1 MRRPDA
7 AMRRHPSTGSGHG
20 GDTAIWA
27 GAWLA
32 LCAVTAAAQDGPL
45 PAHPRELKYPSLAY
59 EPPDPATHRATLPG
73 GTIPAY
79 VVPDRELPVLSI
91 TAIWRGGTACDPPG
105 KKGAVNLLSRMLRAG
120 GTARKTPAEVDAALE
135 RIAAQVSF
143 SADLGTGRA
152 SLRCLSRHREVALAL
167 FAEMLREPRWDEGR
181 LQLEKDRLYESFK
194 GRNDSSEAIEGREYD
209 WLIYG
214 DHPVAAHA
222 TRPSI
227 EAIGRDD
234 LAALHRRLVHPSR
247 MILAVGG
254 DWEPAAAR
262 DGLAKALAGF
272 PEAAEAPPAV
282 APVTA
287 PVRTGLY
294 LFRKEKVTQ
303 SRVSLGHIGIREDH
317 PDRFAIGVMNFVL
330 GGGSFSSRLTQAIR
344 VDRGLAYSAGSRYS
358 PGEFVPG
365 TFRTFFQSKHATCAE
380 GLRVAL
386 AEVRRLREEG
396 PTEEEV
402 AQAKSSMIEGF
413 PSRFPT
419 AAAAASAL
427 ADLEARGMPA
437 DFYRTYRKRIEA
449 VTVAD
454 VRRAA
459 KEHLRPEHFVAT
471 IVGDIAAAR
480 EGAAAGGFGIPG

>member
-1 MRRPDA
+1 MRTAPVVGIALLVA
-7 AMRRHPSTGSGHG
+7 A
-20 GDTAIWA
+20 A
-27 GAWLA
+27 
-32 LCAVTAAAQDGPL
+32 AAAQDGAV
-45 PAHPRELKYPSLAY
+45 PAHPKELRYPALAY

-79 VVPDRELPVLSI
+79 VVPDRELPVVSI
-91 TAIWRGGTACDPPG
+91 TAIWRGGTVCDPPG

-120 GTARKTPAEVDAALE
+120 GTAKRTPAEVDAAIE

-152 SLRCLSRHREVALAL
+152 SLRCLSRHREAALAL
-167 FAEMLREPRWDEGR
+167 FVEMLREPRWDEER
-181 LQLEKDRLYESFK
+181 LKLEKDRLYESFK
-194 GRNDSSEAIEGREYD
+194 GRNDSTDAIENREYD

-222 TRPSI
+222 TKPSI
-227 EAIGRDD
+227 EAISRED
-234 LAALHRRLVHPSR
+234 LAALHKRLVHPSR

-262 DGLAKALAGF
+262 EELAKVLAGF
-272 PEAAEAPPAV
+272 PAAGDAPPAV
-282 APVTA
+282 PAVTA
-287 PVRTGLY
+287 PVKTGLY
-294 LFRKEKVTQ
+294 FFRKEKVTQ
-303 SRVSLGHIGIREDH
+303 SRVSLGHVGIREDH
-317 PDRFAIGVMNFVL
+317 PDRFAIGVMNFIL

-386 AEVRRLREEG
+386 AEIRKLREEG

-419 AAAAASAL
+419 AASAASAL

-437 DFYRTYRKRIEA
+437 DFFKTYRKRIEA

-454 VRRAA
+454 VKRAA
-459 KEHLRPEHFVAT
+459 REHLRPEHFVVT
-471 IVGDIAAAR
+471 IVGDIEAVR
-480 EGAAAGGFGIPG
+480 AAAGAEGFGLPGEPVELPLPDPFTLERPK